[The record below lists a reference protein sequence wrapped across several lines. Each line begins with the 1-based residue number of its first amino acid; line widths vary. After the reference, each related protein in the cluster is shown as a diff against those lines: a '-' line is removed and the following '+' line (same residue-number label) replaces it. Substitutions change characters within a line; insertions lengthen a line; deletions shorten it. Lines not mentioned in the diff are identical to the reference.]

1 MSNKEIQYISIIKMD
16 KNIKLDYQI
25 FTNNKLLPKE
35 QLVFSLN
42 DGNISAE
49 TLLKI
54 QLLETESKHTIISAI
69 CEDSNQ
75 MIVNKKSGKSKDDY
89 SIAFDDYHN
98 IVLPKEALKQSKDFY
113 NNGNIDYLIS
123 PFTILRQELA
133 TNSTPNSLNI
143 FILNNTMYSIFL
155 DQDKKF
161 LHSSINFL
169 TPYCDIK
176 KSNFYTDEVVEQ
188 ILYDEIYILELG
200 TNISSLL
207 NQHYSL
213 NITENQCEQINI
225 FYAIKY
231 LEPKQI
237 EILKE
242 NVLVE
247 INYNPLNLEETLD
260 SIVKSENIK
269 KYSFTSKRPNKAIFK
284 IITRVILAIIT
295 ILGAIYLGYS
305 IQSSNTIAEYAKTV
319 KKEIAKIEYAN
330 LPNHI
335 LVNQNMIALIKT
347 LFESIDDNSLLK
359 EMQVSQNESTIV
371 YNFKDTNP
379 YEKTLKPKLLETYEM
394 SENILTSENKGIYTS
409 VISNTHMINEN
420 QIHYKKYIPSQ
431 NTKFLS
437 SAEAKK
443 GIEQLFNETSVVKL
457 LSETKDKYTQY
468 KYSIYTIIKS
478 PNEFF
483 EVIALLE
490 KQEYSI
496 MLDYP
501 IGFAKTSKGLEL
513 NFRLTINQNN
523 K

>member
-1 MSNKEIQYISIIKMD
+1 M
-16 KNIKLDYQI
+16 
-25 FTNNKLLPKE
+25 
-35 QLVFSLN
+35 FSFL
-42 DGNISAE
+42 
-49 TLLKI
+49 
-54 QLLETESKHTIISAI
+54 
-69 CEDSNQ
+69 
-75 MIVNKKSGKSKDDY
+75 SG
-89 SIAFDDYHN
+89 A
-98 IVLPKEALKQSKDFY
+98 
-113 NNGNIDYLIS
+113 
-123 PFTILRQELA
+123 
-133 TNSTPNSLNI
+133 
-143 FILNNTMYSIFL
+143 
-155 DQDKKF
+155 
-161 LHSSINFL
+161 
-169 TPYCDIK
+169 
-176 KSNFYTDEVVEQ
+176 
-188 ILYDEIYILELG
+188 
-200 TNISSLL
+200 
-207 NQHYSL
+207 
-213 NITENQCEQINI
+213 
-225 FYAIKY
+225 
-231 LEPKQI
+231 
-237 EILKE
+237 
-242 NVLVE
+242 
-247 INYNPLNLEETLD
+247 
-260 SIVKSENIK
+260 
-269 KYSFTSKRPNKAIFK
+269 
-284 IITRVILAIIT
+284 
-295 ILGAIYLGYS
+295 